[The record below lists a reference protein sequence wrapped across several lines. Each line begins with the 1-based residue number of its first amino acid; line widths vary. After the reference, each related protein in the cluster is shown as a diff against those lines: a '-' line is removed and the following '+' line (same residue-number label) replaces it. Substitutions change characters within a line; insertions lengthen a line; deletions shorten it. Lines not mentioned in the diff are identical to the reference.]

1 MRTSPAISVWLLER
15 LGLDP
20 ALTGDLLEECARGRS
35 VVWYWRQ
42 VWIAVWV
49 GIWNCVLD
57 NKLLAVRAI
66 AIGWATNLAFW
77 FLYLRFLQPLAPVGP
92 YNSMRAWLT
101 NLSIILITQPAT
113 GWILARTHR
122 AHPIPMVS
130 AFAGL
135 LVVLTTLNLC
145 RDFSYVGM
153 LVVDSL
159 DQPRFRPY
167 LARYLATLFVPL
179 IVQVIGLYLGAM
191 LAPAPSRKRA
201 EL

>member
-1 MRTSPAISVWLLER
+1 MRASPAISVWLLER

-42 VWIAVWV
+42 VWIAILV
-49 GIWNCVLD
+49 GIWNSALD

-66 AIGWATNLAFW
+66 AIAWATNLALW
-77 FLYLRFLQPLAPVGP
+77 FLYLRFLQPLAPTGP
-92 YNSMRAWLT
+92 YTSLRAWLT
-101 NLSIILITQPAT
+101 NLSVILFTQSAT
-113 GWILARTHR
+113 GWIVARTHR
-122 AHPIPMVS
+122 SHPIPMVS
-130 AFAGL
+130 AVVGL
-135 LVVLTTLNLC
+135 LAVLTALNCC
-145 RDFSYVGM
+145 RDFSYVWM

-179 IVQVIGLYLGAM
+179 IVQVMGLYLGAI

-201 EL
+201 AL

>member
-1 MRTSPAISVWLLER
+1 MRASPAISVWLLER

-42 VWIAVWV
+42 VWIAILV
-49 GIWNCVLD
+49 GIRSSVLD
-57 NKLLAVRAI
+57 NKLLAVHAI
-66 AIGWATNLAFW
+66 AIGWATNLVFW
-77 FLYLRFLQPLAPVGP
+77 FLYLRFLQPLAPIGP
-92 YNSMRAWLT
+92 YNSLRGWLT
-101 NLSIILITQPAT
+101 NLSIILIAQPAT
-113 GWILARTHR
+113 GWIVARTHR

-130 AFAGL
+130 AFAGW
-135 LVVLTTLNLC
+135 VAVLTTLNC
-145 RDFSYVGM
+145 YRDFSYVWM

-167 LARYLATLFVPL
+167 LARYLATIFLPL
-179 IVQVIGLYLGAM
+179 VVQMVGLYLGAM